1 MDHLSMLG
9 GQFNVKSLR
18 QACFVYAK
26 VNNDSVGD
34 IQSEWMWH
42 QFIAADAVTGDYAS
56 SGTHEHTD
64 FESYL
69 TTVKKKAA
77 KQAIFK

>member
-1 MDHLSMLG
+1 
-9 GQFNVKSLR
+9 
-18 QACFVYAK
+18 
-26 VNNDSVGD
+26 
-34 IQSEWMWH
+34 MWH